1 MLNLSIKPRKVSI
14 IGTGHV
20 GSHCGFSLVTQ
31 GVCDELL
38 MIDIDESKAKSQAL
52 DLSDAVS
59 YLKHAT
65 KIKSGNLDDCKD
77 SDIIVIS
84 AGPLPEKNQTRLDTL
99 ESTINVVK
107 TIVKPIV
114 ESGFDGIFIV
124 ISNPVDIITDY
135 IWKVSGFSKN
145 KVLGTGTALDSSR
158 LRRLLS
164 EETNLP
170 QQSIQAYSMG
180 EHGDS
185 QIVPWSHVSIGG
197 KPLFDIM
204 KENSSTYGK
213 LNLDELTEKTA
224 RAGWDVLY
232 GKGSTEFGIGTAL
245 TEIVKAI
252 FHNER
257 KILPVS
263 TLLDGQYGQKDV
275 FAGVPAIIG
284 INGVESIVEINLTDD
299 EQKKFNKSCTILK
312 EYIQIAKD
320 I

>member
-1 MLNLSIKPRKVSI
+1 MAIKPRKVSI

-38 MIDIDESKAKSQAL
+38 MVDIDESKSKAQAL
-52 DLSDAVS
+52 DLADAVS
-59 YLKHAT
+59 YLKHAI
-65 KIKSGNLDDCKD
+65 KIKSGSLDDCKD
-77 SDIIVIS
+77 SDIVVIS

-99 ESTINVVK
+99 ESTINVIK
-107 TIVKPIV
+107 TIIKPIV
-114 ESGFDGIFIV
+114 KAGFDGIFIV
-124 ISNPVDIITDY
+124 ISNPVDVITDY
-135 IWKVSGFSKN
+135 IWKTSGFPKN

-158 LRRLLS
+158 LRRLLA
-164 EETNLP
+164 ETTNIP

-185 QIVPWSHVSIGG
+185 QMVPWSHVSVGG
-197 KPLFDIM
+197 KPLFDII
-204 KENSSTYGK
+204 KENPNTYGK

-245 TEIVKAI
+245 TEIVKTI

-257 KILPVS
+257 KVIPVS
-263 TLLDGQYGQKDV
+263 TLLNGEYGQENV

-284 INGVESIVEINLTDD
+284 ANGVESIVEINLTEN
-299 EQKKFNKSCTILK
+299 EQDKFNKSCDILK
-312 EYIQIAKD
+312 KYIKVAENL
-320 I
+320 